1 MIEGEKSPFSNE
13 FDAYITE
20 YRNGDKKIV
29 AILNMKITDD
39 DKMTITNTMRTP
51 ESALFSTKIYAI
63 KIITEE

>member
-1 MIEGEKSPFSNE
+1 MEI
-13 FDAYITE
+13 
-20 YRNGDKKIV
+20 KKIV

-51 ESALFSTKIYAI
+51 ESALFPTKIYAI